1 MGRDNTRTFT
11 GLVLRNVKISY
22 DRLKKTP
29 RTAIPTI
36 ERIETLEFAQMSS
49 CDFLTALR
57 CLFPQLPSPLSLS
70 VYFKNLKNLAVVL
83 QRFEER
89 EELWKF
95 ILDFAD
101 TLESLELHLET
112 PFSDSGEF
120 SLHLAKKGHG
130 YADTSPE
137 SNTSIVSPVLLDSLR
152 FLRHLKIISTI
163 YWRDVRACRGDLTL
177 MRMIL
182 ASPTSPVHIRSVI
195 LEISFDVPRDRGQED
210 TFPSILTSDEWLRI
224 DAILSGPNFVDL
236 LTVEVRV
243 NKVIG
248 YLTSP
253 SVTLISPNDDG
264 EEINFTALLPTIP
277 G

>member
-1 MGRDNTRTFT
+1 MEIYSRFRGNAGVVGTSS
-11 GLVLRNVKISY
+11 RN
-22 DRLKKTP
+22 P
-29 RTAIPTI
+29 P
-36 ERIETLEFAQMSS
+36 
-49 CDFLTALR
+49 
-57 CLFPQLPSPLSLS
+57 
-70 VYFKNLKNLAVVL
+70 
-83 QRFEER
+83 
-89 EELWKF
+89 
-95 ILDFAD
+95 
-101 TLESLELHLET
+101 
-112 PFSDSGEF
+112 GEF

-137 SNTSIVSPVLLDSLR
+137 SNTSIVSPVLLDPLR

-264 EEINFTALLPTIP
+264 EEINFTALLPTISSHP
-277 G
+277 RITSTFLVEDNGFNLLVRA